1 VTVLE
6 RNKKGWESG
15 VKGGFLNI
23 GVGYRVFDVKAGQ
36 IGL

>member
-1 VTVLE
+1 
-6 RNKKGWESG
+6 